1 MHYLLR
7 CDMVKRKRW
16 SGVEYVSAST
26 KLVPLLATHTQR
38 DPDFA
43 TTERRSLHISLRY
56 QPSMPMRAE
65 LLYDHRKRLPKG
77 TPQRYMQLT
86 DPESGREVTYLI
98 GGSSAV
104 LMPSHEY
111 EGRSM
116 ASAADLRVVADAM
129 VSETCTIVAQ
139 LTTEVGVPVV
149 STQAG
154 NGGARHL
161 TPTNKTHPHGHPH
174 RRKRWI
180 LLGRRDHGRQ
190 SVSAR
195 LSLVKVN
202 GEAYPPCWTLTV
214 VARTMLAARALPP
227 TCAP

>member
-1 MHYLLR
+1 MRHGQAEALEWRRVRSCKHPTRASPCWLLTP
-7 CDMVKRKRW
+7 K
-16 SGVEYVSAST
+16 
-26 KLVPLLATHTQR
+26 R

-43 TTERRSLHISLRY
+43 TTEHRSLHISLRY

-139 LTTEVGVPVV
+139 LTAEVGVPVV

-161 TPTNKTHPHGHPH
+161 TPLNKTHPHGHPH

-180 LLGRRDHGRQ
+180 LLARRDHGRQ

-214 VARTMLAARALPP
+214 VARTMLAARA
-227 TCAP
+227 